1 MKRWLPFAAFC
12 VLLVFLYVGLF
23 RDPREVPSPF
33 IGRPAP
39 AFVLPVVERPGNTFS
54 PEQARGRSWLL
65 NVWAPWCTTCQKE
78 HLFLMQVA
86 ATGVPVYGL
95 NWKDQDR
102 EAAAMLARMGNPY
115 VLNADDRD
123 GRVGIDWGVTGV
135 PETFVID
142 AEGIIRMKH
151 SGPINER
158 IWKRK
163 FVPLLHALDS

>member
-1 MKRWLPFAAFC
+1 MKRWLPFAGFC
-12 VLLVFLYVGLF
+12 ILVGFLYVGLF

-33 IGRPAP
+33 IGQPAP
-39 AFVLPVVERPGNTFS
+39 AFVLPVVERPGQTFS
-54 PEQARGRSWLL
+54 PEQVLGRPWLL

-95 NWKDQDR
+95 NWKDADR

-142 AEGIIRMKH
+142 ADGTIRLKH

-158 IWKRK
+158 IWKRR
-163 FVPLLHALDS
+163 FVPLLQELDS

>member
-12 VLLVFLYVGLF
+12 ILLVFLYVGLF

-39 AFVLPVVERPGNTFS
+39 VFSLPVVERPGETFS
-54 PEQARGRSWLL
+54 PEQARGRPWLL

-78 HLFLMQVA
+78 HLFLMQIA
-86 ATGVPVYGL
+86 AVGVPVYGL
-95 NWKDQDR
+95 NWKDADR
-102 EAAAMLARMGNPY
+102 EAAAMLVRMGNPY

-142 AEGIIRMKH
+142 AEGIIRLKH

-163 FVPLLHALDS
+163 LAPLLQALDT